1 MWSIFNIISNL
12 WLLAF
17 IPLLLIIFLSR
28 LFITASR
35 NYFSIKRI
43 FIAASIW
50 VVSGICFYIMG
61 SLESTNSL
69 GMVFFKVYA
78 AMGIV
83 SIAVLFL
90 PIKALKNSS
99 KTGSNHSNIGA

>member
-1 MWSIFNIISNL
+1 
-12 WLLAF
+12 
-17 IPLLLIIFLSR
+17 
-28 LFITASR
+28 
-35 NYFSIKRI
+35 
-43 FIAASIW
+43 
-50 VVSGICFYIMG
+50 MG